1 MVFITIDQVFL
12 IFFSP
17 LFVNLKFV
25 FSLFVSEIAGL
36 DRFMV
41 LDNLYS
47 LTVFNVSEWQLN
59 AHSQGYNDMMPIV
72 DPFHEGKKIVLYGL
86 LG

>member
-1 MVFITIDQVFL
+1 
-12 IFFSP
+12 
-17 LFVNLKFV
+17 
-25 FSLFVSEIAGL
+25 
-36 DRFMV
+36 MV